1 MKKGFILLLFCVG
14 MLTAY
19 TQDSLSS
26 ANYQIFRYPN
36 GTKSSEGYLR
46 NGKPDGYWKSYNE
59 QGVLVSEGNR
69 KNFLL
74 DSLWRFYNDKGSPTL
89 EVTYKAGKLDGKR
102 IQYFDNEYIVDFW
115 RADSLLSPVE
125 AFFPNGKIKRHTPI
139 EEGKP
144 HGIEKQ
150 YDTAGT
156 IIAVAHFY
164 RGVLTKREQINRTDN
179 FGFKQGAWKS
189 FWENGNLRSEGYYI
203 NDKKHGFFKYYDVT
217 GQFLSVEKWENDKL
231 IEDAP
236 ETKVLEKRT
245 AYHPNGQPSIT
256 ATFYKGVPEGIR
268 REYDTAGNV
277 IKGYVYQNGFLRYEG
292 ITDLNGLR
300 QGVWKEYYETGELRS
315 KGSYKNS
322 ITVGKWEF
330 YFPNK
335 TIEISGRYNNK
346 GRKEGEWIW
355 YYPNGEILLS
365 ENWLNGELDGPYIE
379 YDEEGEILAQ
389 GEYLEGAEEGEWFY
403 RNNQTIEKGKY
414 FDGMR
419 IGTWKIWFPNG
430 NLAFEIEYDQDLY
443 NGKYI
448 AYWEN
453 GMRRITGKYEAGV
466 PVGVWEKYDETG
478 TVHLTTIYKNGK
490 EVQWNN
496 YNLENR
502 KDRK

>member
-1 MKKGFILLLFCVG
+1 MFCN
-14 MLTAY
+14 
-19 TQDSLSS
+19 SC
-26 ANYQIFRYPN
+26 
-36 GTKSSEGYLR
+36 
-46 NGKPDGYWKSYNE
+46 
-59 QGVLVSEGNR
+59 
-69 KNFLL
+69 
-74 DSLWRFYNDKGSPTL
+74 
-89 EVTYKAGKLDGKR
+89 
-102 IQYFDNEYIVDFW
+102 FW
-115 RADSLLSPVE
+115 C
-125 AFFPNGKIKRHTPI
+125 
-139 EEGKP
+139 
-144 HGIEKQ
+144 
-150 YDTAGT
+150 
-156 IIAVAHFY
+156 
-164 RGVLTKREQINRTDN
+164 
-179 FGFKQGAWKS
+179 
-189 FWENGNLRSEGYYI
+189 
-203 NDKKHGFFKYYDVT
+203 
-217 GQFLSVEKWENDKL
+217 
-231 IEDAP
+231 
-236 ETKVLEKRT
+236 
-245 AYHPNGQPSIT
+245 
-256 ATFYKGVPEGIR
+256 VPEGIR

-403 RNNQTIEKGKY
+403 RNNQTIERGKY
-414 FDGMR
+414 YDGMR